1 MKYLLLA
8 VSLLFTSP
16 LFAMTIIVD
25 KASQMLNVI
34 DDNDAII
41 FTTKVIIG
49 RDDRRTPSFDDYISH
64 IVTSPTWNVPYN
76 LAQKDILP
84 KIRNNP
90 AVLTS
95 YGYRILNS
103 SGRNVTAAF
112 RADNYRMQKGWRIQ
126 QAPGPGNSLG
136 KVKFMV
142 AGHMKNGPAI
152 YLHGTPNYGLFANEE
167 RRFSSGC
174 IRVYDQ
180 VDLAALL
187 GVKFEGFKATE
198 KWHKLPTPVRV
209 IVR

>member
-1 MKYLLLA
+1 MKYLLLTI
-8 VSLLFTSP
+8 SLFFTSP
-16 LFAMTIIVD
+16 LFAMTVLVD
-25 KASQMLNVI
+25 KASQMLNVV

-49 RDDRRTPSFDDYISH
+49 RDDRPTPDFDDYISH

-90 AVLTS
+90 GVLNS
-95 YGYRILNS
+95 LGYRILDS
-103 SGRNVTAAF
+103 SGRNVTSAF
-112 RADNYRMQKGWRIQ
+112 RDNGYQLLRGWRIQ
-126 QAPGPGNSLG
+126 QKPGPHNALG

-142 AGHMKNGPAI
+142 AGHLANGPAI

-198 KWHKLPTPVRV
+198 KWHRLPTPVRV